1 MKDLTLQQ
9 ARSFGSFQSLRLFL
23 DDYMLYLVEENI
35 AQVNF
40 ALMHAPYHRTTKP
53 STTTSKDDTT
63 VFYTRAPS
71 SMTAEILSPQKT
83 TTETDNNN

>member
-9 ARSFGSFQSLRLFL
+9 ARSFGQFQSLRLFL

-40 ALMHAPYHRTTKP
+40 ALMHYGHKIKHTDNAL
-53 STTTSKDDTT
+53 
-63 VFYTRAPS
+63 FYTRSAES
-71 SMTAEILSPQKT
+71 STPTIISNTDT
-83 TTETDNNN
+83 TTN